1 MRTLHNCHPILLIG
15 ILDPR
20 FKNLTLSRFTE
31 NKQELKQAIVALM
44 EVYKEFEENETG
56 LCTSSTTL
64 VAK

>member
-1 MRTLHNCHPILLIG
+1 MRTLHNCHPILLTG
-15 ILDPR
+15 ILDPC